1 MRALKNYYMQIWASI
16 GCNLLK
22 YHSIWSNL
30 VYAYDGKYSKF
41 VKQVTWEWII
51 KMSNKKIMRII
62 KKIIKT

>member
-1 MRALKNYYMQIWASI
+1 
-16 GCNLLK
+16 LK
-22 YHSIWSNL
+22 YHSILSNL

-62 KKIIKT
+62 KKIIET